1 MNYSFRHLDS
11 SVKKLYRGTVLYN
24 FETSYWCTML
34 KVKNGYVIETPPS
47 GNEKWIRGQ
56 HIDTLEPYYEHIK
69 PIRIIHDA
77 Y

>member
-1 MNYSFRHLDS
+1 
-11 SVKKLYRGTVLYN
+11 
-24 FETSYWCTML
+24 ML

>member
-1 MNYSFRHLDS
+1 MDYSFAHLDE
-11 SVKKLYRGTVLYN
+11 SVTKVYRGTVLYS

-47 GNEKWIRGQ
+47 CNEKWVRGQ
-56 HIDTLEPYYEHIK
+56 HIGTLKDFYEQIK
-69 PIRIIHDA
+69 PIRIISDG